1 MTLENK
7 IILFGS
13 ALIFYIFF
21 KILEKKGK
29 YYSLFLIALPATL
42 FHELAHY
49 VISYITYGK
58 PNKLSIIPK
67 KEGNGWTLGYVTST
81 NLRWDNQAIVALAP
95 LLLFPGIYYVLDYAL
110 KETVWY
116 FLCVY
121 GYILANFIQGAI
133 PSSVDLKLAIKKPI
147 PIIVLLLVLYL
158 KKDLIMEYTLN
169 YLKYLYPQ

>member
-1 MTLENK
+1 MTTENK

-13 ALIFYIFF
+13 ALIFYIIF
-21 KILEKKGK
+21 KILERKGK
-29 YYSLFLIALPATL
+29 YYTLFLVALPATL

-49 VISYITYGK
+49 IISYITYGK

-67 KEGNGWTLGYVTST
+67 KEGNSWTLGYVTST
-81 NLRWDNQAIVALAP
+81 NLRWDNQAIVSLAP

-121 GYILANFIQGAI
+121 GYVLANFIQGAI
-133 PSSVDLKLAIKKPI
+133 PSSVDLKLAIKKPL
-147 PIIVLLLVLYL
+147 PILILFFFLYL
-158 KKDLIMEYTLN
+158 KKDLIIEFIYHFFS
-169 YLKYLYPQ
+169 KI